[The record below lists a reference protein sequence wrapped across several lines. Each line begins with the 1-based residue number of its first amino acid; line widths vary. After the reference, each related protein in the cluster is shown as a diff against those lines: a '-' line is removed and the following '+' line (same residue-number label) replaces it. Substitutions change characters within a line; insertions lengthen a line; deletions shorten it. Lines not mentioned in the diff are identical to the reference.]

1 MVEEHW
7 KQTETYIYF
16 IWHRRFLSNNHE
28 RFINKTLKVESLYYL
43 MKEVRGW
50 KKMVCLV
57 WQWGRVMVERYVSF
71 LGIILDKISEKYDK
85 SNISLYRD
93 KGLSVFKNKGDIQ
106 LGRIKKCFQ
115 KTFKHV
121 GLEMMLVIGKISGCG
136 NDP

>member
-1 MVEEHW
+1 MV
-7 KQTETYIYF
+7 Q
-16 IWHRRFLSNNHE
+16 
-28 RFINKTLKVESLYYL
+28 
-43 MKEVRGW
+43 
-50 KKMVCLV
+50 
-57 WQWGRVMVERYVSF
+57 RYVSF

-85 SNISLYRD
+85 SNISLYRG

-106 LGRIKKCFQ
+106 LGRKKCFQ

>member
-1 MVEEHW
+1 
-7 KQTETYIYF
+7 
-16 IWHRRFLSNNHE
+16 
-28 RFINKTLKVESLYYL
+28 
-43 MKEVRGW
+43 
-50 KKMVCLV
+50 
-57 WQWGRVMVERYVSF
+57 MVERYVSF

-93 KGLSVFKNKGDIQ
+93 KGLPVFKNKGDIQ